1 MARIPKARI
10 ALVLAVLLGLFAY
23 LVIVEMGVN
32 AGRIHYG
39 VEIRRGLDV
48 GGMTPSEADEVL
60 KERAKLML
68 EDDILLG
75 GEGISVRFY
84 PQQPEF
90 APGDVLVAGWAPQ
103 RGATIEHALSV
114 GREGGPFGAL
124 AERWRAWWGGV
135 KVKWQGSATNARV
148 TRIIDTVEDLGAEKG
163 LSLDR
168 WKLRLKIRRA
178 LNSWPRQPYY
188 RIPFSDDA

>member
-10 ALVLAVLLGLFAY
+10 ALVVGVLVALFAY
-23 LVIVEMGVN
+23 AVVVELGVN

-48 GGMTPSEADEVL
+48 GGMTPSEADAAL
-60 KERAKLML
+60 RERAKLML

-90 APGDVLVAGWAPQ
+90 APDDVLVAGWAPR
-103 RGATIEHALSV
+103 RGATIDEAMAV
-114 GREGGPFGAL
+114 GREGGPFAAL

-135 KVKWQGSATNARV
+135 KVKWQGTATNARV
-148 TRIIDTVEDLGAEKG
+148 TKIIDTVEELGAEKG

-168 WKLRLKIRRA
+168 WKLRLKIRSA

-188 RIPFSDDA
+188 RIPFSDGT

>member
-1 MARIPKARI
+1 MPVIPKTRI
-10 ALVLAVLLGLFAY
+10 VIVLGVLVVLAIYALV
-23 LVIVEMGVN
+23 VELGVN

-39 VEIRRGLDV
+39 VQIRRDLDV

-60 KERAKLML
+60 KERAQLMM

-75 GEGISVRFY
+75 GQGISVRFY
-84 PQQPEF
+84 PQQPEY
-90 APGDVLVAGWAPQ
+90 ASDDVLVAGWAPQ
-103 RGATIEHALSV
+103 RGATIDAAMAV
-114 GREGGPFGAL
+114 GRDGGPFSAL

-135 KVKWQGSATNARV
+135 KVKWQGRATSGRV
-148 TRIIDTVEDLGAEKG
+148 TKIIDRVEELGAEKG

-188 RIPFSDDA
+188 RIPFSEGA